1 MKRILI
7 LLVALAFAG
16 TVSVPA
22 QVTVEYGA
30 LGNSIRDPDGTG
42 ADSGQLV
49 RLGTF
54 PTNFDFSANQTFAS
68 LDAAFT
74 QFDTTTIAGGLGT
87 TEGQFF
93 DSVVLT
99 NSAFF
104 GKLLYVWVLN
114 TTAAVDPTAW
124 LILTSTDPNWVT
136 PTAGPEFTA
145 IDTSDPGVFVPIGAL
160 GTSLANATSPN
171 MKDWQLVAV
180 PEPSTYALLAAGC
193 AAAVAMRV
201 RRRR

>member
-1 MKRILI
+1 MKRILT
-7 LLVALAFAG
+7 LLVALAIAG

-30 LGNSIRDPDGTG
+30 LGNSIRDPDGSG

-54 PTNFDFSANQTFAS
+54 PTNFDFSANQTFSS

-74 QFDTTTIAGGLGT
+74 QFDTTTIAGGAGT

-114 TTAAVDPTAW
+114 TPTASNPTAW

-136 PTAGPEFTA
+136 PTAGPDFTA
-145 IDTSDPGVFVPIGAL
+145 IDTSDPGVFVPFGAL
-160 GTSLANATSPN
+160 GGSLANITSPN
-171 MKDWQLVAV
+171 GKDWQIIAV
-180 PEPSTYALLAAGC
+180 PEPSTYALLVLGS
-193 AAAVAMRV
+193 AAALVA
-201 RRRR
+201 RRRRRR

>member
-1 MKRILI
+1 MRRIF
-7 LLVALAFAG
+7 LLLAALAIVG
-16 TVSVPA
+16 TIPARA

-30 LGNSIRDPDGTG
+30 LGNNILNPDGTA
-42 ADSGQLV
+42 ADPGQLV

-74 QFDTTTIAGGLGT
+74 QFETTTIAGASDT

-104 GKLLYVWVLN
+104 NKLLYVWVLN
-114 TTAAVDPTAW
+114 TTTASDPTAW

-136 PTAGPEFTA
+136 PPAGPEFTT
-145 IDTSDPGVFVPIGAL
+145 IDTSDPGVFVPVGAF
-160 GTSLANATSPN
+160 GTAITNSLSPN
-171 MKDWQLVAV
+171 GVDWQLVAV
-180 PEPSTYALLAAGC
+180 PEPSTYALVAVGS
-193 AAAVAMRV
+193 AAVLIA
-201 RRRR
+201 RRRRRV